1 MKMNYEY
8 VQFSLAEKIN
18 AQKDMLQSELN
29 IIQINQLITRY
40 KTLRKE
46 ELMLKISL
54 IAKIDEIKKEISVLD
69 SILPKSVIKPNISE
83 ESEPENLSLEQEIQR
98 IKRKLA
104 ALQE

>member
-1 MKMNYEY
+1 MGYEY
-8 VQFSLAEKIN
+8 IQFSFAEKIN

-29 IIQINQLITRY
+29 IIQINQLIARY

-54 IAKIDEIKKEISVLD
+54 MTKIDEIAKEISILD
-69 SILPKSVIKPNISE
+69 SILPKSFIKSDLSE
-83 ESEPENLSLEQEIQR
+83 EKEPENLSLEQEIQK